1 MPSRSARNSRY
12 DDHPYVFDD
21 PYRTSSPPNNAYEY
35 IGTDD
40 PSGTPEH
47 RQRPHSPAGEG
58 GRMSSPPRRSRH
70 RRDQRSPPASER
82 SPSPRRRAS
91 RRTSPPPKAGREA
104 PHPKNKGSQN
114 KYHEFAQRPGVQRAQ
129 TFGRKGFDFLSSAA
143 AAYYAPQTPGDDRRT
158 RSVGRDDD
166 RRTRSVGRDDDRER
180 DRTRRHRHHDDYYD
194 SEGPPRRSR
203 HSRRHRHSPF
213 PSPSPPR
220 RRKSERSR
228 RRDYSPSPSVSSRD
242 YGRDGRRGRHHGRD
256 RRRAYSYSPSPPPK
270 RSRSRRKSTDYTSRP
285 GPNTPDQSKAAQER
299 WQMAIGS
306 AIRAG
311 GITALRLRKEPGSW
325 TGDKGAKIAKA
336 ALGAAALDAFVDD
349 VPRKKESKGVK
360 GMAGTVLAS
369 LITSK
374 LVAGRGSRKSK
385 H

>member
-1 MPSRSARNSRY
+1 MPSRSARNNRY
-12 DDHPYVFDD
+12 DDDPYVFDD

-35 IGTDD
+35 VGTDD
-40 PSGTPEH
+40 PSGAPEH
-47 RQRPHSPAGEG
+47 RQRPHSSAGEA
-58 GRMSSPPRRSRH
+58 RRRSSPPRQSRH
-70 RRDQRSPPASER
+70 RRDQRSPPAYRR
-82 SPSPRRRAS
+82 SPSPQHRAS
-91 RRTSPPPKAGREA
+91 RRTSPPPKARKEA
-104 PHPKNKGSQN
+104 PHPKNKSFQN
-114 KYHEFAQRPGVQRAQ
+114 RYHEFAQRPDVQRAQ

-158 RSVGRDDD
+158 RSVGRDDGGERD
-166 RRTRSVGRDDDRER
+166 RDRDRDR

-203 HSRRHRHSPF
+203 HSLRHRHSPS

-242 YGRDGRRGRHHGRD
+242 YGRDGRRGRHHDRD

-270 RSRSRRKSTDYTSRP
+270 RSRSRRKSTDRRSRT
-285 GPNTPDQSKAAQER
+285 GPNTPDQSRAAQER
-299 WQMAIGS
+299 WQLALGS
-306 AIRAG
+306 ALRAG
-311 GITALRLRKEPGSW
+311 GVTALRLRKEPGSW

-336 ALGAAALDAFVDD
+336 ALGAAALDAFMDND
-349 VPRKKESKGVK
+349 PRKKESKGVK
-360 GMAGTVLAS
+360 GMAGNALAS
-369 LITSK
+369 LIASK
-374 LVAGRGSRKSK
+374 LVTGHSSRKSK